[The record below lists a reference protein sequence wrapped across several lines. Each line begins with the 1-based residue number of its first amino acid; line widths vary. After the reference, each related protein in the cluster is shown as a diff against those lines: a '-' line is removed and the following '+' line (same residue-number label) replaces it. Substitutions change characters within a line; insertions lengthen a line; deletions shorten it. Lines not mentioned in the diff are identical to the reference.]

1 MAKAKYRYNPHTLS
15 YDKIELTLRRKV
27 LKSLTFLG
35 AGLVIGVIIY
45 GITYSFIDSPKE
57 KQLKRENAQML
68 AQYNILNK
76 KLDQLG
82 VVLEDVQH
90 RDDNIYRVIFEAEPI
105 DKSIR
110 TAGFGGINRY
120 KELEGYND
128 SELIIKTAKK
138 LDKLSKQLYIQSKS
152 FDEVFEMAKKKEDML
167 AAIPAIQPVA
177 NKDLKRIASGFG
189 YRIDPQYKVRK
200 MHHGMDFS
208 APRGTPIYATG
219 DGRVVLTERKRTGY
233 GKSVRIDHGY
243 NYLTLYGH
251 MSKINC
257 RVGQKVKRG
266 DVIGYVGSTGL
277 ATGPHLCF
285 RFWRNGRQVNPASI
299 EAPPVEPIGDDVKPI
314 FMAVKDIVV
323 HRLDNIQLPVFDKKA
338 PEDKEEKAGEIASA
352 R

>member
-128 SELIIKTAKK
+128 SELIIKTAEKI
-138 LDKLSKQLYIQSKS
+138 DKLSKQLYIQSKS
-152 FDEVFEMAKKKEDML
+152 FDDVFEMAKKKEEML

-177 NKDLKRIASGFG
+177 SNDLKRIASGYG

-200 MHHGMDFS
+200 MHHGMDFT
-208 APRGTPIYATG
+208 AKTGTPIYATG
-219 DGRVVLTERKRTGY
+219 NGKVIRADRKSSGY
-233 GKSVRIDHGY
+233 GNHVRIDHGY
-243 NYLTLYGH
+243 GYVTLYAH
-251 MSKINC
+251 MNKMN
-257 RVGQKVKRG
+257 VKEGQNVKRG
-266 DVIGYVGSTGL
+266 DVIGYVGNTGKSF
-277 ATGPHLCF
+277 GPHCHYEV
-285 RFWRNGRQVNPASI
+285 RKNG
-299 EAPPVEPIGDDVKPI
+299 EPINPVNFYFNDLTPEQYAKMV
-314 FMAVKDIVV
+314 DISSSPMQSM
-323 HRLDNIQLPVFDKKA
+323 D
-338 PEDKEEKAGEIASA
+338 
-352 R
+352 